1 MMPPQAAA
9 VNSNGTSIW
18 KTRWI
23 SVFLLIADTIGLSL
37 CWLGAWYFRVLMTPI
52 LGPINTIDPYLAVY
66 PLVLL
71 AGLAN
76 CMAFGLYLHR
86 RRLSSLNR
94 PSILIRAGYH
104 WLLYIIVIGFFFKE
118 MDLGRSII
126 LLAAILGQVHLFL
139 SRGALKYLKGRAI
152 TAGRGTMRC
161 AIVGTS
167 SLALEVRESLR
178 QHPEVGYTL
187 AGMISHPGDEPAPN
201 LDEVGIRLLGT
212 ASELDNIA
220 EQENLEEIFLAVA
233 HLDAREQLDLL
244 NLADRR
250 GLNVHVVTNIFGVI
264 TEQAKVGEIGA
275 YPVITLRDGYVPL
288 HQDLLKRTLDLAC
301 AGLGFLVW
309 MVFFHWWISWRIMKD
324 SPGPIF
330 FRQERVGKNGTTF
343 EIVKYRTM
351 RTEADPYGFAPTQ
364 DDDPRV
370 TPFGRWLRRT
380 SLDEMPQLLNVL
392 KGEMSM
398 VGPRP
403 EMPFI
408 VEKYEP
414 WQRRRL
420 DVKPGV
426 TGLWQVIGR
435 KNLPLHLNMQYD
447 FYYIKNQSFL
457 LDVEIILRTIP
468 AVLHGKGAF

>member
-1 MMPPQAAA
+1 MTETPPKGT
-9 VNSNGTSIW
+9 SNGSVW

-23 SVFLLIADTIGLSL
+23 SIFLLIADAIGLSL
-37 CWLGAWYFRVLMTPI
+37 CWLGAWYLRMLLSPF
-52 LGPINTIDPYLAVY
+52 LGPINTIDPYVAVY
-66 PLVLL
+66 PLILA

-104 WLLYIIVIGFFFKE
+104 WLLYIIVVGFFFKE
-118 MDLGRSII
+118 LDLGRSII
-126 LLAAILGQVHLFL
+126 LFAAILGQIHLFL
-139 SRGALKYLKGRAI
+139 SRGILKALKRRAI
-152 TAGRGTMRC
+152 AAGRGTMRS

-167 SLALEVRESLR
+167 PLALEVRDSLR
-178 QHPEVGYTL
+178 DHPEVGYTL
-187 AGMISHPGDEPAPN
+187 CGMITHPGEEEHPGLEEAG
-201 LDEVGIRLLGT
+201 VRLLGST
-212 ASELDNIA
+212 HDLDNIV
-220 EQENLEEIFLAVA
+220 EHESLEEIFLAVA
-233 HLDAREQLDLL
+233 HLDPREQLDLL

-275 YPVITLRDGYVPL
+275 YPVITLRDGYIPL
-288 HQDLLKRTLDLAC
+288 HQELLKRALDLFC
-301 AGLGFLVW
+301 AGVGFLVW
-309 MVFFHWWISWRIMKD
+309 MLFFHWWIAWRIKRD
-324 SPGPIF
+324 SPGPVF
-330 FRQERVGKNGTTF
+330 FLQDRIGKNGETF
-343 EIVKYRTM
+343 RIYKYRTM
-351 RTEADPYGFAPTQ
+351 RTEADPYGVAPTQ
-364 DDDPRV
+364 EQDPRV
-370 TPFGRWLRRT
+370 TGFGRWLRRT
-380 SLDEMPQLLNVL
+380 SLDEIPQLLNVL
-392 KGEMSM
+392 RGEMSM